1 MMALGRLCALALA
14 IVASGCGFA
23 RADDHYPSRVITI
36 VVPLT
41 PGTAMDIQA
50 RLFADGLSKRFG
62 YQAIVVNRP
71 GAGTLIGAETVA
83 NAAPDGYT
91 VLLTNSAHA
100 ILGAMNKNLPF
111 DPVADF
117 AGICMVGQAPTIV
130 TVAPSLGVHNLQ
142 EFVALAKAKPGTIN
156 YGSAG
161 IGTAT
166 HIAGAYFAYKTGT
179 ELVHVPYT
187 VSQTHSHRHAQRQY
201 PGDLCAG
208 SLHVADAAGRAAV
221 GACGRRRRAGDA
233 SRSKFRPRA
242 PPASITSIRPGTAFW
257 RRPKRRAT
265 CCEELHDAIVD
276 VGKDPGHPGQDPRAR
291 YYAGQHR
298 ASRFRRPYPRRHGAA
313 GADLWRSSA
322 RRNSAAYYGRR

>member
-1 MMALGRLCALALA
+1 VISLSRLCALALA
-14 IVASGCGFA
+14 IVAAACTTA
-23 RADDHYPSRVITI
+23 RADDRYPSRVITI

-41 PGTAMDIQA
+41 PGTAIDIQA
-50 RLFADGLSKRFG
+50 RLYADGLAKRFG
-62 YQAIVVNRP
+62 YQAVVVNRA

-83 NAAPDGYT
+83 NATPDGYT

-100 ILGAMNKNLPF
+100 ILGAMNRNLPF

-117 AGICMVGQAPTIV
+117 AGICMVGLAPTVV

-187 VSQTHSHRHAQRQY
+187 VSQTILTDMLSGNIQATFAPEAFVLPMLQDGRLLA
-201 PGDLCAG
+201 LA
-208 SLHVADAAGRAAV
+208 VADDTPV
-221 GACGRRRRAGDA
+221 TEPIKIPT
-233 SRSKFRPRA
+233 SRSAGVDYVNTTWYGFLAPAKTPRA
-242 PPASITSIRPGTAFW
+242 VLQT
-257 RRPKRRAT
+257 
-265 CCEELHDAIVD
+265 LHDAIVE
-276 VGKDPGHPGQDPRAR
+276 VGKDPDIQAKIRQQGFAP
-291 YYAGQHR
+291 
-298 ASRFRRPYPRRHGAA
+298 
-313 GADLWRSSA
+313 ADIGLHDFDAHIRGDMQRLAPILAKLGPSK
-322 RRNSAAYYGRR
+322 